1 VARLDTHFGV
11 LVRVVVTVVVTTV
24 PGAVVPSV
32 VAAFTGFGPRS
43 GGIAGDPAEL
53 VAVAVVLEPMSGVT
67 GVGAGAPAFGWFT
80 GVTTPAVAASVV
92 VFAEEGAALTG
103 AAATVVA
110 AGVLAAVAAALVAL
124 AVSASLARRRN
135 CMLIHA
141 SAVAGTFTL

>member
-1 VARLDTHFGV
+1 LVA
-11 LVRVVVTVVVTTV
+11 RVVVVDVTVTVPAGVASVVVV
-24 PGAVVPSV
+24 D
-32 VAAFTGFGPRS
+32 AFTGFGPRS
-43 GGIAGDPAEL
+43 GGMVGEPPATAALL
-53 VAVAVVLEPMSGVT
+53 VPMSGVT

-80 GVTTPAVAASVV
+80 GVTTPAVAVSLAVAAGEV
-92 VFAEEGAALTG
+92 AAEEVAGETG

-110 AGVLAAVAAALVAL
+110 AGVLAVVAAAVVAL

>member
-1 VARLDTHFGV
+1 MARLDTHFGV

-80 GVTTPAVAASVV
+80 GVTTPA
-92 VFAEEGAALTG
+92 GAG
-103 AAATVVA
+103 AAATVVVA
-110 AGVLAAVAAALVAL
+110 AAAVATVVVAVVTLFTVAAFAV